1 MYSPELLDHFHHPR
15 HHGDLPDPDAQGEA
29 RYPPCGDR
37 LRLTM
42 TIQKGRLTAVGFTAF
57 GCGAAKAAGSAATV
71 LLQGKTLEQARNLT
85 AYELDTALGG
95 LPPAK
100 RHALWMV
107 LECLHEA
114 LGPRTAPSETPTSK
128 GDLV

>member
-1 MYSPELLDHFHHPR
+1 MYSAKLLEHFHRPR
-15 HHGDLPDPDAQGEA
+15 HAGDLPEPHAQGEA

-42 TIQKGRLTAVGFTAF
+42 HIAEDRITRVGFTAF
-57 GCGAAKAAGSAATV
+57 GCGAAKAAGSAAAV
-71 LLQGKTLEQARNLT
+71 LLHGKTVDEARNLSVF
-85 AYELDTALGG
+85 AIDDALGG

-114 LGPRTAPSETPTSK
+114 LGPRTPTDESEDK
-128 GDLV
+128 

>member
-1 MYSPELLDHFHHPR
+1 VYSPKLLEHFHHPR
-15 HHGDLPDPDAQGEA
+15 HRRELDNPDAQGEA

-42 TIQKGRLTAVGFTAF
+42 RIEEGRLTALGFTAF
-57 GCGAAKAAGSAATV
+57 GCGAAKAAGSAATE
-71 LLQGKTLEQARNLT
+71 LLLGKTVDEARNLSVF
-85 AYELDTALGG
+85 AVDDALGG

-114 LGPRTAPSETPTSK
+114 LGPRTQAEESEEN
-128 GDLV
+128 